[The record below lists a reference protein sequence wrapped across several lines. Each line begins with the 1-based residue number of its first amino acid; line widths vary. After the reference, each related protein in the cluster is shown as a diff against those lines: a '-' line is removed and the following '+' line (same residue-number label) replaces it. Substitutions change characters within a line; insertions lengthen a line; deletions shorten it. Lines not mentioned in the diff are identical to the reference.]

1 MKIIEQTNSKNH
13 NETKNFILFVKKSL
27 NINMLQIKIIVKLE
41 TIVIIQGNKEV
52 LQIAYLN

>member
-13 NETKNFILFVKKSL
+13 IETKNFILFVKKSL
-27 NINMLQIKIIVKLE
+27 NINMLKIKIIVKLE

>member
-1 MKIIEQTNSKNH
+1 MKINEQMNSKNH
-13 NETKNFILFVKKSL
+13 IETKKFILFVKKSL
-27 NINMLQIKIIVKLE
+27 NINMLKIKIIVKLE